1 MTDAPE
7 TQQTQATNAPQVQQ
21 WDEKITPGRF
31 ENKTVIVTGAGAGI
45 GRATA
50 LRIAR
55 EGGKVIACDIS
66 ADRLADLEQEASEL
80 AITTV
85 AGDVSDDSDVAKIV
99 DAAGERIDGL
109 ANVAGIMDDFSPVH
123 DVKDDIWDAVMRVNV
138 TGVMKLTRA
147 AVRVMLPQKSGSVV
161 NVGSEAGLRGSAA
174 GAAYTASKHA
184 LNGLTKNSAFM
195 YAEEGLRFN
204 AVCPGGVATGIEV
217 NFGSEFAAARL
228 PKYFGLVPG
237 LPSTAQHQAALITYL
252 LSGDS
257 SNISGAIIANDGGW
271 AGV

>member
-7 TQQTQATNAPQVQQ
+7 TQQTQDTGAPQVQQ

-55 EGGKVIACDIS
+55 EGGNVVACDIS
-66 ADRLADLEQEASEL
+66 ADRLADLETEASDL
-80 AITTV
+80 TITTI
-85 AGDVSDDSDVAKIV
+85 AGDISDDSDVAKIV
-99 DAAGERIDGL
+99 EAAGGQIDGL
-109 ANVAGIMDDFSPVH
+109 ANVAGIMDDFSPIH
-123 DVKDDIWDAVMRVNV
+123 EVKDNIWDAVMRVNV
-138 TGVMKLTRA
+138 TGVMKLSRA
-147 AVRVMLPQKSGSVV
+147 VVALMLSQKSGSVV
-161 NVGSEAGLRGSAA
+161 NVSSEAGLRGSAA

-184 LNGLTKNSAFM
+184 VNGLTKSSAFM

-204 AVCPGGVATGIEV
+204 AVCPGAVATSIEA
-217 NFGSEFAAARL
+217 NFGSEFAGARL
-228 PKYFGLVPG
+228 GPFFPNIPG
-237 LPSTAQHQAALITYL
+237 LPSTAQQQAALITYL
-252 LSGDS
+252 LSDDS

-271 AGV
+271 AGI

>member
-7 TQQTQATNAPQVQQ
+7 TQQTQATDAPQVQQ

-31 ENKTVIVTGAGAGI
+31 ENKTIIVTGAGAGI

-66 ADRLADLEQEASEL
+66 AERLDELSKTAADLDIM
-80 AITTV
+80 AI
-85 AGDVSDDSDVAKIV
+85 AGDVSSDDDVARIV
-99 DAAGERIDGL
+99 EAAGPRIDGL

-123 DVKDDIWDAVMRVNV
+123 DVKDDIWDAVLRVNL

-147 AVRVMLPQKSGSVV
+147 VVKVMLPQRSGNVV

-204 AVCPGGVATGIEV
+204 AVCPGGVATSIEV

-228 PKYFGLVPG
+228 PKYFGLVRG
-237 LPSTAQHQAALITYL
+237 LPSTAQQQAALITYL
-252 LSGDS
+252 LSDDS
-257 SNISGAIIANDGGW
+257 TNISGAIIASDGGW